1 MPVFYC
7 SDGLP
12 HLFIAYKM
20 KRDNELLPFAEVK
33 VLRRSSKY
41 ENCSSKDELI
51 VNLWQVVEEM
61 KPKLQK
67 KFLWFLTGSEKI
79 PIGGSKDLSKSLRF
93 LSSKRLFSFV
103 LRLRHDTFCQSMR
116 DVAFQS
122 ILFIF
127 YSFLFFNCFILKIN
141 ILYTYI
147 NVCQDNS

>member
-1 MPVFYC
+1 
-7 SDGLP
+7 
-12 HLFIAYKM
+12 M

-93 LSSKRLFSFV
+93 LSSKRFFVINSFV
-103 LRLRHDTFCQSMR
+103 LFVLRVRHDTFCQSKR

-127 YSFLFFNCFILKIN
+127 FIYFCFLFVLF
-141 ILYTYI
+141 
-147 NVCQDNS
+147 